1 MHETV
6 TDGTPPNGT
15 GAGKA
20 TGLPL
25 TRARRVALA
34 VGVPLC
40 LAFVANTGLNIVA
53 NVGRASFPL
62 NYSIPA
68 SAGRVGVTLGGGNV
82 LLQQVA
88 GGGPARLTGTAHY
101 SLVRPHLTQKV
112 TAGSATFGYS
122 CDFPFGNCGLDATL
136 RVPRLTAVSVS
147 TGGGDVTADGT
158 TGAVT
163 LSTGG
168 GGVTVDQ
175 AAGDLTLHTA
185 GGDIQATAVAAAEV
199 SADTGGGDVSIVFT
213 QVPRDVQVRTDGGN
227 ITITVPG
234 NASYHVTASTAGG
247 DVSNSVPENSSSPN
261 VITAT
266 SGGGNVTIRQAP

>member
-1 MHETV
+1 MYETV
-6 TDGTPPNGT
+6 TDGTLPNGT
-15 GAGKA
+15 GAGRA

-25 TRARRVALA
+25 TRARRAALA
-34 VGVPLC
+34 IGVPLC
-40 LAFVANTGLNIVA
+40 LAFVAFTGLNMVA

-62 NYSIPA
+62 DYSIPV
-68 SAGRVGVTLGGGNV
+68 SAGRVGVTVSGGNI

-88 GGGPARLTGTAHY
+88 GGGPARLTGTAYY
-101 SLVRPHLTQKV
+101 SLVRPHLTRNV
-112 TAGSATFGYS
+112 TAGSASFGYS
-122 CDFPFGNCGLDATL
+122 CDFPVGNCGLDATL

-168 GGVTVDQ
+168 GDVTVSQ
-175 AAGDLTLHTA
+175 VAGNLTLHTD
-185 GGDIQATAVAAAEV
+185 GGDIQATGVTAAQV
-199 SADTGGGDVSIVFT
+199 TADTGGGNVSIAFT
-213 QVPRDVQVRTDGGN
+213 RVPRDVRVRTDGGD

-234 NASYHVTASTAGG
+234 TASYHVTTQTAGG
-247 DVSNSVPENSSSPN
+247 DINDSVPENSSSPN

-266 SGGGNVTIRQAP
+266 SGGGNITIRQTP